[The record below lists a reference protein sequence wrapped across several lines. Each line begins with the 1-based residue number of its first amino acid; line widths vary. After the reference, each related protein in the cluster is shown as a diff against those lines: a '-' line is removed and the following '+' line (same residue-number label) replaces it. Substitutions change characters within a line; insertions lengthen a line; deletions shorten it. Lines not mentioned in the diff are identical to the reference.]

1 MLHSRANGILN
12 WKKHQ
17 KHFQGLLLKSL
28 DLQFQSLIK
37 YQVSFNLKRYI
48 SDTVLG

>member
-1 MLHSRANGILN
+1 MLHSRANDILN
-12 WKKHQ
+12 WKHQ